1 MMPQISEITDA
12 MNAPMDE
19 SATST
24 SLMISSSTPEQEPP
38 VSRALRVRKSNTKSS
53 CSNSRSSSSSSS
65 RPPVPDA
72 GGYHTGVRDLWF
84 CQGLNMPRQRVP
96 NP

>member
-24 SLMISSSTPEQEPP
+24 SLMISSSTPDHLYLEHCGFVNPTLK
-38 VSRALRVRKSNTKSS
+38 ARVRTQEVVALVQADH
-53 CSNSRSSSSSSS
+53 RFQMQ
-65 RPPVPDA
+65 
-72 GGYHTGVRDLWF
+72 GGYHTEVRDLWF